1 MPQNQNHL
9 LENLDDTSPIHSA
22 ILESSREALIEVLK
36 DFVFTDAIIEPI
48 PTTKKGAPFP
58 HNAFFYMNAN
68 RMNALVCI
76 SLSQEALEKSV
87 QRILGETSV
96 SERDAVDAAQE
107 LSNILYGAI
116 KKRMQYQGFSF
127 GLATYQYGKFKP
139 LTPLLQEDVRYGFDF
154 YIRSDLGGMCAK
166 ILYDTVSISIPN
178 RKEVKQTVNS
188 TYIKGYQAVRLG
200 EFSSDKKID
209 FDVFIN
215 LRLNNKMLL
224 YKRGGDFISEAII
237 KRFSSHKIE
246 TFYIR
251 DEDNSKFI
259 EYISAKAA
267 QIIKNKDMSVLD
279 KQEKIDSLAKNLI
292 SGFFN
297 DPDNAESYLQTAHE
311 VVNRLVEEL
320 LADDDPLKSLFAK
333 LDSQLKS
340 METHAKNVQTLS
352 TVMALVL
359 GYSSERALIS
369 ISLGSLFHDIG
380 YSKIAPNL
388 HHREESELSAEELAI
403 VRKHPTLG
411 LEILNG
417 SSVDFPYEAKL
428 IVQQHHERNDGSGYP
443 LGLKGFQTYELSKVV
458 AIANEFENMIQ
469 HSPGKSHED
478 IVRQWWIELNQ
489 PGSKKIDLLLF
500 KKIFSKLV
508 PTIVF

>member
-1 MPQNQNHL
+1 MGENRNHL
-9 LENLDDTSPIHSA
+9 LETLDDANPIHSV
-22 ILESSREALIEVLK
+22 ILEASRESIIEVLK

-48 PTTKKGAPFP
+48 PTTKKGAPFA
-58 HNAFFYMNAN
+58 HNVFFYMNAN
-68 RMNALVCI
+68 RMNALVCV

-87 QRILGETSV
+87 QRILGETTV
-96 SERDAVDAAQE
+96 SEKDAVDAAQE
-107 LSNILYGAI
+107 FSNILYGTI
-116 KKRMQYQGFSF
+116 KKRLQYQGFSF
-127 GLATYQYGKFKP
+127 GLATYQYGKLKP

-178 RKEVKQTVNS
+178 RKEFKQTVNS
-188 TYIKGYQAVRLG
+188 TYVKGYQAVRLG

-215 LRLNNKMLL
+215 LRLNKKMLL
-224 YKRGGDFISEAII
+224 FKRGGDFISESIL

-259 EYISAKAA
+259 DYISNKAA
-267 QIIKNKDMSVLD
+267 QIIKNKNISVLE

-297 DPDNAESYLQTAHE
+297 DPDNAETYLQNAHE
-311 VVNRLVEEL
+311 VVKRLVDEVLEEE
-320 LADDDPLKSLFAK
+320 DPLKSVFEK
-333 LDSQLKS
+333 LDTQLKT
-340 METHAKNVQTLS
+340 METHAKNVQTLA
-352 TVMALVL
+352 TVMALSL
-359 GYSSERALIS
+359 GYSTEKTLVA

-380 YSKIAPNL
+380 YSKMAQNL
-388 HHREESELSAEELAI
+388 HHREESELSEEELAT
-403 VRKHPTLG
+403 VKKHPNLG
-411 LEILNG
+411 LEILN
-417 SSVDFPYEAKL
+417 SSTVDFPYEAKL

-458 AIANEFENMIQ
+458 GIANELDNLIQ
-469 HSPGKSHED
+469 RSPGKSRED
-478 IVRQWWIELNQ
+478 IVRQWWIEINQ
-489 PGSKKIDLLLF
+489 PGPKKIDPILF
-500 KKIFSKLV
+500 KKIFSKLI